1 MLAVSFV
8 CVYAVVL
15 LPLYTISKIFRQRD
29 FYPHDFQ
36 GSYKNRC
43 FFHQYKTPCRYVRVL
58 YIHVCGRFRE
68 LISLVQQ
75 LRQLLRVAS

>member
-43 FFHQYKTPCRYVRVL
+43 FFR
-58 YIHVCGRFRE
+58 
-68 LISLVQQ
+68 
-75 LRQLLRVAS
+75 